1 MSITVESPPFT
12 PTSPRGGLVARCI
25 APLKFTGKTR
35 RDRSRIHHGD
45 DLRGPPEIRHAA
57 RGCPRRP
64 RSSAILLHAN
74 PPPVYEPWRS
84 FEEND
89 EPRVGLP
96 VRSFILFLLVSLLS
110 RASDKMLRA
119 SRSRF
124 QEDALRAIYESLYRL
139 KSLGSRVT
147 RIFRQFNWG
156 RNCRAKNFNG
166 ICEMEGFFAY
176 LLLGF
181 FFACAFLFFSTCVI
195 MIK

>member
-96 VRSFILFLLVSLLS
+96 ARSFILFLLVSLLS

-124 QEDALRAIYESLYRL
+124 QEDALRAIYESLYRRWGVVL
-139 KSLGSRVT
+139 PGFLGNSIGGEIVERRILMEFAKWKDFLLTCCLVSFLRVPSY
-147 RIFRQFNWG
+147 
-156 RNCRAKNFNG
+156 
-166 ICEMEGFFAY
+166 FFY
-176 LLLGF
+176 L
-181 FFACAFLFFSTCVI
+181 CNNDKI
-195 MIK
+195 N